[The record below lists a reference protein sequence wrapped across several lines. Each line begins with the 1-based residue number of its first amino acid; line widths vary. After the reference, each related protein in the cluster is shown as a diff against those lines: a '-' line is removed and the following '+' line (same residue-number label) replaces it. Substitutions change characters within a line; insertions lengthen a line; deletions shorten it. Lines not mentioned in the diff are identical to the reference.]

1 MQTWAVHTSDLP
13 RLTRD
18 LGFAGVICFQL
29 SVGGN
34 VLAALVHPIFL
45 ATLLAESAFG
55 EALPWQDS
63 GAGAVLAVL
72 YGVIALAGYLVSA
85 MLGWIGLARRGL
97 RREAWALLLMPVYW
111 LLLSAAAWRALCQLV
126 ADPYA
131 WEKTEHGLAKTS
143 RLAASTTRAL
153 IKLERHLTY
162 LEDSGRLALPGNT
175 AKQTPRIRDVRM
187 PTRPAAA
194 ARRPSRQQG
203 GSLRYALPFLFSLT
217 TR

>member
-34 VLAALVHPIFL
+34 ALAALVHPIFL
-45 ATLLAESAFG
+45 ATLLAEAAFG

-63 GAGAVLAVL
+63 GAGAVFAVL

-85 MLGWIGLARRGL
+85 LLGWIGLGRRGL

-111 LLLSAAAWRALCQLV
+111 LLLSVAAWRALCQLV

-143 RLAASTTRAL
+143 RSSTRAL
-153 IKLERHLTY
+153 IKLERHLTR
-162 LEDSGRLALPGNT
+162 LEKSRRLALPGT
-175 AKQTPRIRDVRM
+175 AENSAPPADDMRTSRP
-187 PTRPAAA
+187 PAAA
-194 ARRPSRQQG
+194 IAAIRPDRWLLRRRESARPC
-203 GSLRYALPFLFSLT
+203 
-217 TR
+217 